1 MNTTSAIAIITN
13 HYPDEREQ
21 NLGIFE
27 GGTGL
32 GLLLGPMLGSM
43 LYTIGGYIAPFYIVG
58 TICLLILPLLQYTL
72 KLLNEEENIKSPS
85 E

>member
-1 MNTTSAIAIITN
+1 
-13 HYPDEREQ
+13 
-21 NLGIFE
+21 
-27 GGTGL
+27 
-32 GLLLGPMLGSM
+32 MLGSM

-58 TICLLILPLLQYTL
+58 TICLLILPLLQFTL